1 MIFVIVMMLTL
12 VLATTLVG
20 AHEDDGT
27 GDSGE
32 NYDHHGGHMVGW
44 WADPTPLELII
55 AYLVLA
61 LPIGLLVYI
70 DSQHRGMNSALW
82 FLLVLVPAVGLIVAL
97 VYLMVRG
104 EERPQ
109 YTGSPSHA
117 QAGYLPQPYNNSS
130 WTEKGHS
137 RDDRGRR

>member
-1 MIFVIVMMLTL
+1 MLFVIAMMLTL

-20 AHEDDGT
+20 AHEDGGT
-27 GDSGE
+27 GDSAE

-70 DSQHRGMNSALW
+70 DSQHRGMNSTLW
-82 FLLVLVPAVGLIVAL
+82 FLLVLVPVVGLLVAL

-109 YTGSPSHA
+109 YTRSPSNDPVS
-117 QAGYLPQPYNNSS
+117 YSSQPYSNPTV
-130 WTEKGHS
+130 TEQGNT
-137 RDDRGRR
+137 RDDRGWK